1 VEAAN
6 KKTGGVPVPQLK
18 SLSDAFLQ
26 SIEATKGKVILS
38 QYSDINEQGVY
49 GDRWLIV
56 TSKFIEVYVEKST
69 ENYTLERSLS
79 WDEVVEVNSQNLVGS
94 GIIEATTE
102 NDIVPLLQYSNSYAR
117 EFNYVVRAL
126 SKMHALSET
135 ERENYIYRGISDSG
149 KKFCE
154 KCGRLIPEWTASC
167 PACIDKGAI
176 LKRLLA
182 YAWPFRKQLILLT
195 LLMLGGTALDLLP
208 PYLGGVILI
217 DKVLGGKPENGR
229 QILAMVVVGLFAIQL
244 LGTLFSVIRG
254 RMAAWL
260 SASLVYELR
269 KKTYESLQ
277 KLSLSYFDKRQT
289 GAIMSRVVH
298 DVNGLNNFLIE
309 GVQYFLV
316 QVLLLI
322 GIGAILFSIN
332 PKLAFW
338 VIIPAPVV
346 VFLSFHFWKYIW
358 KLFASFWHRNSKMTA
373 VLNDSLSGVR
383 VIKAFAQEDRELDRF
398 DQRSRDLYNASVQ
411 AEQSWATL
419 FPWLSFVLT
428 LGSLFVYFIGGSDVL
443 LGTATV
449 GQLVTFMNYIG
460 RFYGP
465 LQFLSR
471 ITDWLTRSLTSAER
485 VFEILD
491 AQPDVV
497 DAPEPIRLPHIK
509 GDVRFENVTF
519 GYDEHDPVLQ
529 NVSFTVK
536 AGEMLGVVGHS
547 GAGKSTIINLL
558 CRFYDPNEGRITIDG
573 VDLREIAQQDIRSQ
587 VGMVL
592 QETFLFNGTI
602 AENIAYA
609 KPKATMEE
617 IVRAAKVAN
626 AHDYITSFPNGY
638 DTFVGERGARLSG
651 GERQRIAI
659 ARAILHDPR
668 ILILDEATSAVD
680 TETEQKIQEAIDRLV
695 QNRTTVAIAHR
706 LSTLRNADK
715 LIIIED
721 GKIVEA
727 GSPDELL
734 AKKGHYYNLVMAQ
747 EIKSKAEEEK
757 QHEQPA

>member
-1 VEAAN
+1 M
-6 KKTGGVPVPQLK
+6 PQVL
-18 SLSDAFLQ
+18 SLSEAFKNE
-26 SIEATKGKVILS
+26 IEAKKGKIIVT
-38 QYSDINEQGVY
+38 QYCDVDENGVF
-49 GDRWLIV
+49 GDLWLIV
-56 TSKFIEVYVEKST
+56 TTKFVEVYKQ
-69 ENYTLERSLS
+69 ENGTNESYTLKKSLS
-79 WDEVVEVNSQNLVGS
+79 WDQIVEVKHQNLVGS
-94 GIIEATTE
+94 GTLEVTTL
-102 NDIVPLLQYSNSYAR
+102 NDIVVLLQYSNTYAR
-117 EFNYVVRAL
+117 EFNYVARAL
-126 SKMHALSET
+126 NKLVKLNEDERAEFVFRGSK
-135 ERENYIYRGISDSG
+135 DSG

-154 KCGRLIPEWTASC
+154 KCGRLIPEWSESC

-176 LKRLLA
+176 LKRLFA
-182 YAWPFRKQLILLT
+182 YAWPFKNQLFLLT
-195 LLMLGGTALDLLP
+195 LLMLLGTALDLLP
-208 PYLGGVILI
+208 PYLSGVILI
-217 DKVLGGKPENGR
+217 DKVLHKQPENGL
-229 QILAMVVVGLFAIQL
+229 QILLWVVIGLFAAQFL
-244 LGTLFSVIRG
+244 NTLIAVIRG

-289 GAIMSRVVH
+289 GAIMSRIVH

-316 QVLLLI
+316 QILLLV

-332 PKLAFW
+332 PKLAFL
-338 VIIPAPVV
+338 VVIPAPIV
-346 VFLSFHFWKYIW
+346 VFFSFKFWRYIW
-358 KLFASFWHRNSKMTA
+358 KLFSSFWHRNSKMTA

-398 DQRSRDLYNASVQ
+398 DQRSQDLYHASVQ
-411 AEQSWATL
+411 AEQTWATL

-428 LGSLFVYFIGGSDVL
+428 LGSLFVYLIGGRDVL
-443 LGTATV
+443 LGVATV
-449 GQLVTFMNYIG
+449 GQLVTFMNYIW

-497 DAPEPIRLPHIK
+497 DSPEPVRIPHIA
-509 GDVRFENVTF
+509 GEVAFENVNF
-519 GYDEHDPVLQ
+519 GYDEHEPVLQ
-529 NVSFTVK
+529 NMSFTIG
-536 AGEMLGVVGHS
+536 AGQMLGVIGHS
-547 GAGKSTIINLL
+547 GAGKSTIINLV
-558 CRFYDPNEGRITIDG
+558 CRFYDPNEGRVTIDG
-573 VDLREIAQQDIRSQ
+573 VNLKDIAQQDIRSQ

-609 KPKATMEE
+609 KPSASMEE
-617 IVRAAKVAN
+617 IIRAAKVAN

-680 TETEQKIQEAIDRLV
+680 SETEQKIQEAIDRLV
-695 QNRTTVAIAHR
+695 QNRTTIAIAHR

-715 LIIIED
+715 LIIIDE
-721 GKIVEA
+721 GKIIEE
-727 GSPDELL
+727 GSPEELL
-734 AKKGHYYNLVMAQ
+734 KKKGHYYNLVNAQ
-747 EIKSKAEEEK
+747 MIANSKKEGEIVD
-757 QHEQPA
+757 EQSA